1 MKKTTGEKIIV
12 QNRRANYD
20 YFLSDFLETGIT
32 LTGTEVKSLRAG
44 GGSLS
49 DSYVVSRNQELFLLN
64 MNIAPYKQGTLFN
77 HEPLRTR
84 KLLAHKQEIIK
95 ISKSIQEKGLTI
107 IPVKIY
113 LKHGLIKVL
122 IAVAKGKQHFDKRE
136 AIKKKDTERKMRAAS
151 QGDFHD

>member
-1 MKKTTGEKIIV
+1 MEIKNRSASYEYFIEEKFD
-12 QNRRANYD
+12 A
-20 YFLSDFLETGIT
+20 GMM

-84 KLLAHKQEIIK
+84 KLLAHKQEIFK
-95 ISKSIQEKGLTI
+95 ITKAIQEKGLTI

-136 AIKKKDTERKMRAAS
+136 SIKKKDTERKMRAAS

>member
-84 KLLAHKQEIIK
+84 KLLAHKQEILK
-95 ISKSIQEKGLTI
+95 ITKAIQEKGLTI

>member
-84 KLLAHKQEIIK
+84 KLLAHKQEILK
-95 ISKSIQEKGLTI
+95 ISKAIQEKGLTI

-136 AIKKKDTERKMRAAS
+136 AIKKKDTERKIRAAS

>member
-95 ISKSIQEKGLTI
+95 ISKAIQEKGLTI

>member
-84 KLLAHKQEIIK
+84 KLLAHKQEIFK
-95 ISKSIQEKGLTI
+95 ISKAIQEKGLTI

-136 AIKKKDTERKMRAAS
+136 AIKKKDTVRKMRAAS

>member
-64 MNIAPYKQGTLFN
+64 MNRKSIKKRKEESWNFN
-77 HEPLRTR
+77 HTSNE
-84 KLLAHKQEIIK
+84 
-95 ISKSIQEKGLTI
+95 
-107 IPVKIY
+107 V
-113 LKHGLIKVL
+113 HG
-122 IAVAKGKQHFDKRE
+122 F
-136 AIKKKDTERKMRAAS
+136 TKMF
-151 QGDFHD
+151 QNV

>member
-84 KLLAHKQEIIK
+84 KLLAHKQEILK
-95 ISKSIQEKGLTI
+95 ISKAIQEKGLTI

>member
-84 KLLAHKQEIIK
+84 KLLAHKQEILK
-95 ISKSIQEKGLTI
+95 ISKAIQEKGLTI

-136 AIKKKDTERKMRAAS
+136 SIKKKDTERKMRAAS
-151 QGDFHD
+151 KGDFHD

>member
-95 ISKSIQEKGLTI
+95 ISKAIQEKGLTI

-113 LKHGLIKVL
+113 IKHGLIKVL

>member
-84 KLLAHKQEIIK
+84 KLLAHKQEILK
-95 ISKSIQEKGLTI
+95 ISKAIQEKGLTI

-113 LKHGLIKVL
+113 LKRGLIKVL

>member
-20 YFLSDFLETGIT
+20 YFLSDFLETGIM

-84 KLLAHKQEIIK
+84 KLLAHKQEIFK
-95 ISKSIQEKGLTI
+95 ISKAIQDHYSFENLFKAWT
-107 IPVKIY
+107 
-113 LKHGLIKVL
+113 
-122 IAVAKGKQHFDKRE
+122 D
-136 AIKKKDTERKMRAAS
+136 
-151 QGDFHD
+151 